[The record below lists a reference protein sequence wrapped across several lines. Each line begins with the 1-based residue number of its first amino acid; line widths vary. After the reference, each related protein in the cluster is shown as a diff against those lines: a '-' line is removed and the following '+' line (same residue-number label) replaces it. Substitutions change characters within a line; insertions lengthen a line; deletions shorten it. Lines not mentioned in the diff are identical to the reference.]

1 MAEYQAPTAEQV
13 QAALRRLTSFQLRRA
28 FYEGLKN
35 PLWVKPLADAGAF
48 SSPPEPEVGSD
59 GIVREQYWPE
69 ASYLDAMAEHV
80 PAEVAEVLGTLAGS
94 SNSWVR
100 RIAFSA
106 GSRMPTAIAAKLKP
120 VIDGWEDSGYGW
132 RTDPRDLVSFTV
144 NLLQG
149 GETKFG
155 ISFANKLFRPS
166 KDKGGNND
174 PVTELKAHWYS
185 HELPRVTSALGDN
198 ALKTIL
204 PWLTLWEENEGS
216 IGDEFDHSG
225 FGRSE
230 ISRRQNSY
238 HEIQDALID
247 AVRDA
252 AIQHLE
258 RDPAVAW
265 AALNRNPILI
275 VRRIS
280 LYAVAE
286 VLGRQAATGSANTD
300 LLTVARELMV
310 DAKSRE
316 QLATSD
322 FIGLLRAIGTVSRAE
337 LDQLE
342 GVLVSGH
349 ITEQEAA
356 RITRN
361 LRQRG
366 ESDAEIQ
373 DQIAQW
379 DRQWRHRVLAG
390 VGPDLLPATLRE
402 QLDVLDAQD
411 GVVDDP
417 TRPTFQMSGW
427 TGPNSP
433 IPQEEM
439 AALAPMELVAQLEG
453 WHDEGDGW
461 GPEPSHEGQARV
473 LEAVVTSNSYALD
486 GQRDLVR
493 RLRPTYLRAIL
504 SGWEGALKS
513 ELALPWEQV
522 LTLIGD
528 ILDHS
533 DESEFPVEGGRFD
546 DDPDYTEAKKVAI
559 RLLVQLAAKGPAKSL
574 TNDNLSRI
582 AGLLLAAAA
591 DTTAWMEYASTVDEE
606 DSGWDPLMVSLNWKW
621 PILLRGLVYLAGA
634 GEGHEWHA
642 RALETLREQLALEDP
657 RGGSRAVLGEGFG
670 RLFNHAREWLDENLA
685 TYFGSRSAIDRNQQ
699 VALTTAIAMHYYHRE
714 IYRLLSDPMIAA
726 LDSTEQIAL
735 GWGNDVPPQQR
746 IGQWVIEAI
755 IRGDIGDDD
764 PLRIE
769 FYTRADA
776 ETRGDAI
783 GHTAWSF
790 MHAEVVD
797 DVIRDRL
804 ADLWDERVRHVK
816 AHPEDKAELK
826 DFYWF
831 IRSEKFPASW
841 WLPRLVEALE
851 LDGKLETNGMIGEQL
866 AVAADELPRVA
877 LDALTMLLAPAETP
891 GRDNYDLRTHS
902 LAPVI
907 AAALRASDPRLQA
920 DARSLM
926 NHMGERGEID
936 LERRVNAI
944 LSAPP
949 DASTSTP

>member
-1 MAEYQAPTAEQV
+1 MAEYQAPTEGQV
-13 QAALRRLTSFQLRRA
+13 RAALRRLTSFQLRRA
-28 FYEGLKN
+28 FYDGLRN

-120 VIDGWEDSGYGW
+120 VIDGWKDSGYGW

-155 ISFANKLFRPS
+155 VSFANKLFRPS

-185 HELPRVTSALGDN
+185 RELPRVTIALGDN
-198 ALKTIL
+198 GLKTIL
-204 PWLTLWEENEGS
+204 PWLTLWEKNEGS

-258 RDPAVAW
+258 KDPAAAW

-280 LYAVAE
+280 LYAVSE
-286 VLGRQAATGSANTD
+286 VLRRQAATGRANTE

-322 FIGLLRAIGTVSRAE
+322 FIGLLRAIGAASRAE

-342 GVLVSGH
+342 GVLASGH

-361 LRQRG
+361 LRERG

-379 DRQWRHRVLAG
+379 DRRWRHRVLAG
-390 VGPDLLPATLRE
+390 VGRELLPGVLRE
-402 QLDVLDAQD
+402 QLDALEAED
-411 GVVDDP
+411 GIVDDP
-417 TRPTFQMSGW
+417 MRPTFQTSGW

-433 IPQEEM
+433 MPQEEM

-461 GPEPSHEGQARV
+461 GPKPSHEGQARV
-473 LEAVVTSNSYALD
+473 LEAVITSNPQALA
-486 GQRDLVR
+486 GQRDLVQ
-493 RLRPTYLRAIL
+493 RLRPTYLRAVL
-504 SGWEGALKS
+504 SGWEGAYKA
-513 ELALPWEQV
+513 ELDLPWTQV

-533 DESEFPVEGGRFD
+533 DESDFPVEGGRFD
-546 DDPDYTEAKKVAI
+546 DDPDFTETKKVAI
-559 RLLVQLAAKGPAKSL
+559 RFLAYLASKASAAKVPEEQLSQLA
-574 TNDNLSRI
+574 NQ
-582 AGLLLAAAA
+582 LLAAASG
-591 DTTAWMEYASTVDEE
+591 TVAWSEYVGTLGEE
-606 DSGWDPLMVSLNWKW
+606 SGWDPLMVSLNWRW
-621 PILLRGLVYLAGA
+621 PILLRGLVNLVGL
-634 GEGHEWHA
+634 GEDRQWHS
-642 RALETLREQLALEDP
+642 RALEALRDQLALDDP
-657 RGGSRAVLGEGFG
+657 RGASRAVLGEGLG
-670 RLFNHAREWLDENLA
+670 RLFNHAHGWLVESLP
-685 TYFGSRSAIDRNQQ
+685 TYFGTRLGSDRNQQ
-699 VALTTAIAMHYYHRE
+699 VAVTTAIAMHYYHPDL
-714 IYRLLSDPMIAA
+714 YRLLSDPMIAA
-726 LDSTEQIAL
+726 IDSAEEIAI
-735 GWGNDVPPQQR
+735 GWGNDVSPQQR
-746 IGQWVIEAI
+746 IGQWVIAAI
-755 IRGDIGDDD
+755 IRGHIGEDD
-764 PLRIE
+764 PLRTE
-769 FYTRADA
+769 FYTRADP
-776 ETRGDAI
+776 ETRGYAI

-804 ADLWDERVRHVK
+804 ADLWDDRVRHVK

-831 IRSEKFPASW
+831 IRSERFPASW
-841 WLPRLVEALE
+841 WLPRLVAALE
-851 LDGKLETNGMIGEQL
+851 LDDELETHGMIGEQL
-866 AVAADELPRVA
+866 AAAAEDFPRVA
-877 LDALTMLLAPAETP
+877 LEALTMLLAPDETS
-891 GRDNYDLRTHS
+891 GFDSYDLRTHS

-907 AAALRASDPRLQA
+907 AACLRTSDPQLQD

-926 NHMGERGEID
+926 NRMGERGEID
-936 LERRVNAI
+936 LERRVEAI
-944 LSAPP
+944 LGQVPEINDQAP
-949 DASTSTP
+949 